1 MTDMILP
8 INNASNSICNADWI
22 EGRESKGKEN
32 ISSFGFYS
40 RDKSEGDTSRKS
52 KSLTLDAFNRSLL
65 SGVGGIRGIYILSGG
80 GLDRRYMVKHS
91 NNSTYSIIANGDIHN
106 LYIGARKKLD
116 NLMQDI
122 TSKGHF
128 DDGPTLDAAIDAEHF
143 IENNLRMEGLV
154 SPKIRA
160 ISGGEINFYWDT
172 VNILLDV
179 AICGDKTFSY
189 YSKIKGSGNEICA
202 DSPINNKLPAVIL
215 EELKV
220 K

>member
-1 MTDMILP
+1 MILP
-8 INNASNSICNADWI
+8 LNNASNSICNTDWI
-22 EGRESKGKEN
+22 EGRKSRVKEN
-32 ISSFGFYS
+32 VSSFGFYS
-40 RDKSEGDTSRKS
+40 RDKSEGDTSGKS
-52 KSLTLDAFNRSLL
+52 KLLAFDAFNRSLL
-65 SGVGGIRGIYILSGG
+65 SGVGSVRGVYILSGG
-80 GLDRRYMVKHS
+80 VLDGKYMVKHS
-91 NNSTYSIIANGDIHN
+91 NSSTYSIIANGDIHN
-106 LYIGARKKLD
+106 LYIGARSKLD

-122 TSKGHF
+122 TNKGHS
-128 DDGPTLDAAIDAEHF
+128 DDAPTLDAAIDAEHF

-189 YSKIKGSGNEICA
+189 YSKIKDGGNEICA
-202 DSPINNKLPAVIL
+202 DSPINDKLPKVIL
-215 EELKV
+215 EGLKV